1 MGMGFL
7 KMKRK
12 LNIIFVIVL
21 SFFLVSCNPKYGDTS
36 NVEVIKIES
45 NTFTEN
51 DINDGIDAVF
61 KYFKKEYKGCEL
73 LNIKYVGDAENT
85 YDDWAKR
92 NNKEESIAFI
102 SDFIVHD
109 NSKVQSLNEDT
120 YTGWNWILVRN
131 KGENWILVDNGY

>member
-21 SFFLVSCNPKYGDTS
+21 SLFLVSCNSKYGDTS
-36 NVEVIKIES
+36 NVEVIKI
-45 NTFTEN
+45 
-51 DINDGIDAVF
+51 
-61 KYFKKEYKGCEL
+61 
-73 LNIKYVGDAENT
+73 
-85 YDDWAKR
+85 
-92 NNKEESIAFI
+92 ESIAFI

-120 YTGWNWILVRN
+120 YKGWNWILVRN
-131 KGENWILVDNGY
+131 KGKN